1 MAFEGSVRMR
11 VDTVIEHEKSGAHIH
26 ACGLA
31 ASQARLQSEALAAGC
46 RVSSGEG
53 SLDAQFRQAKA
64 GELDA
69 LVKLFRA
76 AYWLARQELADR

>member
-1 MAFEGSVRMR
+1 MAFEGAVRMR
-11 VDTVIEHEKSGAHIH
+11 VDTVVEHEKSGAHIH

-31 ASQARLQSEALAAGC
+31 ASQARLQSEASMAGC
-46 RVSSGEG
+46 EVSSGEG
-53 SLDAQFRQAKA
+53 TLDAQFRAAKE

-76 AYWLARQELADR
+76 AYWIARQELADR